1 MVVKYKRSVTS
12 GDIGVIKADM
22 SVANTLAETANAI
35 GKMSNE
41 AFKLAAVEAEK
52 KGLEYISSKSDA
64 ELFGIDE
71 EGKPVNLVDQ
81 LKIGR
86 AHV

>member
-1 MVVKYKRSVTS
+1 MVVKYKRQVRS
-12 GDIGVIKADM
+12 DPIGVIRADM
-22 SVANTLAETANAI
+22 SVANSLAETANAI

-71 EGKPVNLVDQ
+71 EGRPVNLVD
-81 LKIGR
+81 K
-86 AHV
+86 